1 MAAGSIALVGFV
13 LITAGVLIGWRLS
26 QWQLEVRA
34 RRQAAAQ
41 LALSRQLLELRAA
54 RQKNYSDMS
63 QLGHPASAFQ
73 RRAA

>member
-13 LITAGVLIGWRLS
+13 LVIAGVLIGWRLS

-41 LALSRQLLELRAA
+41 PSLSRQLLELRAA

>member
-13 LITAGVLIGWRLS
+13 LVIAGVLIGWRLS

-41 LALSRQLLELRAA
+41 LSLSRQLLELRAA
-54 RQKNYSDMS
+54 RQKNHSDMS

>member
-1 MAAGSIALVGFV
+1 MTFGPTVLAAFALVIF
-13 LITAGVLIGWRLS
+13 GVLIGWRLS

-41 LALSRQLLELRAA
+41 LSLYRQLHELQAA
-54 RQKNYSDMS
+54 RQKNYSATS
-63 QLGHPASAFQ
+63 NPGNPANGSR

>member
-1 MAAGSIALVGFV
+1 MTAGSIALVGFV

-41 LALSRQLLELRAA
+41 LSLSRQLLELRAA